1 MNGNLTA
8 KLSKATL
15 KYIEPLKAIQRSY
28 VNGLNSK
35 NILCFLPL
43 KKATKKN

>member
-15 KYIEPLKAIQRSY
+15 KYIEITEGAIS
-28 VNGLNSK
+28 VF
-35 NILCFLPL
+35 ILRISTRTFGGYSD
-43 KKATKKN
+43 

>member
-15 KYIEPLKAIQRSY
+15 KYIETENQLLLKD
-28 VNGLNSK
+28 L
-35 NILCFLPL
+35 L
-43 KKATKKN
+43 KFKEQNL

>member
-15 KYIEPLKAIQRSY
+15 KYIENTPILSHGDFPWL
-28 VNGLNSK
+28 VTK
-35 NILCFLPL
+35 NIYSASTP
-43 KKATKKN
+43 KP

>member
-15 KYIEPLKAIQRSY
+15 KYIEDEVSY
-28 VNGLNSK
+28 VLEVSD
-35 NILCFLPL
+35 
-43 KKATKKN
+43 